1 MRDDQPRDAV
11 SPAARPVVWI
21 SHKLEER
28 CTACGSAIYK
38 GSFIQIDRQHGLRC
52 PACAGLAD
60 LVYLPSGDPAL
71 TRRAVAASHRSAI
84 VVQFSRSRGRN
95 ERRGA
100 LVEEAALE
108 LARQQCERDAIR
120 RRAQATRRQGKMEGE
135 DQAYTARFTQR
146 IIELFPGCPQAEA
159 LTIAQRACERHS
171 GRVGRSAAAK
181 ALDERAVT
189 LAVRAH
195 IRHSQTDYDHL
206 LARGLEPSD
215 ARPRVTAQI
224 EARLAAW
231 RGNPRPQP

>member
-11 SPAARPVVWI
+11 SPARPVVWI
-21 SHKLEER
+21 SHRLEER

-38 GSFIQIDRQHGLRC
+38 GSFIQIDRQHGPRC

-84 VVQFSRSRGRN
+84 VVQLSRSRGRH

-108 LARQQCERDAIR
+108 LARQQCEQDAIR
-120 RRAQATRRQGKMEGE
+120 RRAQATSRQGRTEGE
-135 DQAYTARFTQR
+135 DQAHTARFTQR
-146 IIELFPGCPQAEA
+146 IIALFPGWPQAEA
-159 LTIAQRACERHS
+159 LTIARRACQRRS
-171 GRVGRSAAAK
+171 GRVGRSAAAN

-195 IRHSQTDYDHL
+195 IRHTRTDHDHL

-224 EARLAAW
+224 EAHLAAW
-231 RGNPRPQP
+231 RGDARPQP